1 METKGTFA
9 KIGKTEEPMYGPRG
23 LLVCG
28 YAEEERLEFLSMI
41 EKSGLADIRVVF
53 ASPLDLEASI
63 GDLLVKKDKAGS
75 VEASGMPRAVIIS
88 GLTENELHG
97 LMSAYKQAGFKRQ
110 IWAALTPVS
119 EKWPL
124 KFLLEELQ
132 AEDRAVKGKG

>member
-1 METKGTFA
+1 METKGTFT
-9 KIGKTEEPMYGPRG
+9 KIGETEEPMYGTRA

-28 YAEEERLEFLSMI
+28 YAEDERSEFLSMI
-41 EKSGLADIRVVF
+41 EKSGPADIRVIF
-53 ASPLDLEASI
+53 ASPLDLETNI
-63 GDLLVKKDKAGS
+63 GDLMVKGDKADL
-75 VEASGMPRAVIIS
+75 VEASGMPRAVIMS
-88 GLTENELHG
+88 GLTENELHS

-132 AEDRAVKGKG
+132 AEDRAVKSKG